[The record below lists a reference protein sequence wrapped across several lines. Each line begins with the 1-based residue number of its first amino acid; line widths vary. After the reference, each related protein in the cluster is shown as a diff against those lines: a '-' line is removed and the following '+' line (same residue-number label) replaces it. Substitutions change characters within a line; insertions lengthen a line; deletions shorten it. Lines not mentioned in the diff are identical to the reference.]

1 MIGGPKRKRG
11 SKNNF
16 AGEDDANERIIIDVD
31 VDDADVR
38 DDEMGSVME
47 ESSTR
52 HHHRVVLDCSGP
64 NATKTTKTTK
74 TKNPPP
80 RINPHASSSSSL
92 LNTHPHSRLP
102 SYLSEAFSDLY
113 SQDGLVV
120 LGRGLGWLG
129 LLSSFVRFYG
139 DASDEGYA
147 ATLDGGKTM
156 DDGGRND
163 DDDDDNNNDDRGRG
177 RRRRRRRRPLV
188 FVLNLR
194 DDERRVLL
202 SMLTS
207 WGTPSD
213 ELPMII
219 TNEAGQASERSAL
232 YARGGIFVVTSRI
245 LIVDLL
251 QGTARSGDIDGM
263 LVAHAERVVG
273 EKSTEAFILRI
284 FRSQRYFASVSG
296 AATNVGSNPSSSSLS
311 SVGGKGFIKAFS
323 DDASTLVSGSFAKVD
338 KVLKSLQVQRL
349 FLYPRF
355 HASVAEELECCP
367 PSVIELHQPLSDS
380 MKSIQNYLAA
390 SIRSCLRDLR
400 QRSSLVDLSFLF
412 DPGGGKKQKRTG
424 ETTTDE
430 HGPTNRANSTRED
443 VTRDWKFTIQQCMST
458 NFSFILSRQLEGDWH
473 RLGWDVKQ
481 CISDLRTLSQ
491 LFHHLI
497 EYGEYSRGISKN
509 DVTANIGSRCF

>member
-1 MIGGPKRKRG
+1 M
-11 SKNNF
+11 
-16 AGEDDANERIIIDVD
+16 
-31 VDDADVR
+31 
-38 DDEMGSVME
+38 
-47 ESSTR
+47 
-52 HHHRVVLDCSGP
+52 
-64 NATKTTKTTK
+64 
-74 TKNPPP
+74 
-80 RINPHASSSSSL
+80 
-92 LNTHPHSRLP
+92 
-102 SYLSEAFSDLY
+102 
-113 SQDGLVV
+113 

-147 ATLDGGKTM
+147 ATLDGGEATNG
-156 DDGGRND
+156 GGRNGDESGKND
-163 DDDDDNNNDDRGRG
+163 DDLRGN
-177 RRRRRRRRPLV
+177 RRRRRRPLV

-202 SMLTS
+202 STLTS

-232 YARGGIFVVTSRI
+232 YARGGTFVVTSRI

-251 QGTARSGDIDGM
+251 QGTARSRDIDGM
-263 LVAHAERVVG
+263 LVAHAERVMG

-284 FRSQRYFASVSG
+284 FRSQRYLASVSG
-296 AATNVGSNPSSSSLS
+296 AATTVGNDPSSSS
-311 SVGGKGFIKAFS
+311 SVGGSGFIKAFS

-400 QRSSLVDLSFLF
+400 QKSSLVDLSFLF
-412 DPGGGKKQKRTG
+412 DAGGGKKRKRTG
-424 ETTTDE
+424 AMTTDE
-430 HGPTNRANSTRED
+430 HGRTNRANSTSED

-497 EYGEYSRGISKN
+497 EYGEYSHEISNN
-509 DVTANIGSRCF
+509 DATAYIGSRCF